1 MGIGQPAEQEESRCQ
16 NARMIFTKCRDMSTV
31 VDGLGQTL
39 EEHCVWLSENV
50 WICGLI
56 DDAAAWVLDI
66 TKIDILNR
74 KLTIENDR
82 RDGRWI
88 SHVDVVIYNRSCL

>member
-1 MGIGQPAEQEESRCQ
+1 
-16 NARMIFTKCRDMSTV
+16 MIITKCRNTNTV

-39 EEHCVWLSENV
+39 EEHCVWLSDNV

-56 DDAAAWVLDI
+56 DDAVAWVLGI
-66 TKIDILNR
+66 AEIDILDR
-74 KLTIENDR
+74 EVTIENDR

-88 SHVDVVIYNRSCL
+88 SHVDVGIYDRSCL